1 MTSRDEVL
9 ENHTVVVRDGRILD
23 LLPSHQVAGRYAA
36 TMHVDRSQHVLLP
49 GLVNAYTQIAP
60 ALGRS
65 TRPERLHDGAQLC
78 IADMLKS
85 GTTCF
90 CGTGYFPDESAR
102 TALETGMRALIGIP
116 IGETASPWAAS
127 GEYLTR
133 ALEFRDEYR
142 GHPSIATAF
151 APVAPAAISDDTF
164 AKIAT
169 VADEVEAGLI
179 MPLHVSRAEVEDSIA
194 RHGLRPLERMH
205 RLGLLTPALTAVH
218 MAHIDAQD
226 RELAQRGGIA
236 LTLCPEADVRH
247 ANAPPVTRNADPA
260 ELAKFTALA
269 QSWWDPK
276 VRPNR
281 CTISIPCVCS
291 MSSAPCGPG
300 PERFS
305 MSAAAAAFCPKRW
318 RAPARK
324 VLGIDLAQGVLD
336 VAELH
341 ALEPR
346 SPWNIGRRRRG
357 PGGRTSRRFRSGHLH
372 GNARARAG
380 SGRRR
385 SRRWRAGEARR
396 RCHRLHA
403 EPQPR
408 AFRGGNHR
416 SGIHRGRALPR
427 GTHEYLKF
435 IRPSEL
441 ARWGRAAGL
450 ELKRSDR
457 HHLQPVDARVSPL
470 AEHRRQLP
478 GALQASAA

>member
-247 ANAPPVTRNADPA
+247 ANAPPVNAWAGAGLRLGVGSGTTPGTSLNLWSDLKLLALLSLSSGQEPA
-260 ELAKFTALA
+260 LLDAWDALA
-269 QSWWDPK
+269 AAT
-276 VRPNR
+276 R
-281 CTISIPCVCS
+281 
-291 MSSAPCGPG
+291 G
-300 PERFS
+300 
-305 MSAAAAAFCPKRW
+305 AAAALGLDQEIGTLERNKWADICCVDLQSPAMQW
-318 RAPARK
+318 LCDAPAQ
-324 VLGIDLAQGVLD
+324 DL
-336 VAELH
+336 
-341 ALEPR
+341 PR
-346 SPWNIGRRRRG
+346 QLVFI
-357 PGGRTSRRFRSGHLH
+357 GGRDTVSDVWV
-372 GNARARAG
+372 AG
-380 SGRRR
+380 RQLLDG
-385 SRRWRAGEARR
+385 GTFT
-396 RCHRLHA
+396 RLDW
-403 EPQPR
+403 P
-408 AFRGGNHR
+408 
-416 SGIHRGRALPR
+416 AL
-427 GTHEYLKF
+427 K
-435 IRPSEL
+435 
-441 ARWGRAAGL
+441 
-450 ELKRSDR
+450 
-457 HHLQPVDARVSPL
+457 ARVGSRK
-470 AEHRRQLP
+470 A
-478 GALQASAA
+478 